1 MTSSLTLP
9 RRPLVEFTGIRF
21 RLWPV
26 LLAAVLMQAVLWPER
41 ELARWIAHRHADF
54 FNAHVWA
61 FVGLAMVFQTLAG
74 LACIAV
80 MRRVL
85 PQAQTWLRWPARGQ
99 GLVGLAFA
107 IGVGMALVMLVA
119 DYWPELIAHRAPNG
133 GYDTSPAGAV
143 GWLVVM
149 GSSGLCEET
158 IFRGLL
164 VGMLTVL
171 VPGRV
176 RVGRFDFPFSGLVVA
191 VLFGL
196 AHYNS
201 FLVDPLWMAVAQQ
214 LYAFAFG
221 LIYVWL
227 MERSRSLVAPMIAHG
242 VGDALEVAA
251 VMVLQV
257 AWAVH

>member
-1 MTSSLTLP
+1 
-9 RRPLVEFTGIRF
+9 
-21 RLWPV
+21 
-26 LLAAVLMQAVLWPER
+26 
-41 ELARWIAHRHADF
+41 
-54 FNAHVWA
+54 
-61 FVGLAMVFQTLAG
+61 
-74 LACIAV
+74 
-80 MRRVL
+80 
-85 PQAQTWLRWPARGQ
+85 
-99 GLVGLAFA
+99 
-107 IGVGMALVMLVA
+107 
-119 DYWPELIAHRAPNG
+119 
-133 GYDTSPAGAV
+133 
-143 GWLVVM
+143 M

>member
-1 MTSSLTLP
+1 MTTLTLP
-9 RRPLVEFTGIRF
+9 RRPFVEFRGLRW

-26 LLAAVLMQAVLWPER
+26 LLAAVLMQGVLWPAR
-41 ELARWIAHRHADF
+41 ELARFVAHQQATF

-61 FVGLAMVFQTLAG
+61 FVGLAMTFQTLAG

-85 PQAQTWLRWPARGQ
+85 PQASTYLAWPARGRS
-99 GLVGLAFA
+99 LLGLALA
-107 IGVGMALVMLVA
+107 IGVVMGVLMLVA
-119 DYWPELIAHRAPNG
+119 DWWPQLVAHHAPDG
-133 GYDTSPAGAV
+133 GYDTRHGGVA

-149 GSSGLCEET
+149 AASGLCEEP

-164 VGMLTVL
+164 VGLLTVL

-176 RVGRFDFPFSGLVVA
+176 RIGRIDLPVSGVLVA
-191 VLFGL
+191 LLFGL
-196 AHYNS
+196 AHYRS
-201 FLVDPLWMAVAQQ
+201 FFVDPLPLAVAQQ

-221 LIYVWL
+221 LVYVWL
-227 MERSRSLVAPMIAHG
+227 MERSGSLLAPAVAHG
-242 VGDALEVAA
+242 VGDAVEVGA
-251 VMVLQV
+251 VMALHS

>member
-1 MTSSLTLP
+1 MTAVTLP
-9 RRPLVEFTGIRF
+9 RRRFVEFSGVRF
-21 RLWPV
+21 RLWPI
-26 LLAAVLMQAVLWPER
+26 LLAAVLMQAVLWPAR
-41 ELARWIAHRHADF
+41 ELARWIAHREAGF
-54 FNAHVWA
+54 FDAHVWA

-85 PQAQTWLRWPARGQ
+85 PQARTYLRWPSRGR
-99 GLVGLAFA
+99 GLIGAGFA
-107 IGVGMALVMLVA
+107 IGAGMAATMLVA
-119 DYWPELIAHRAPNG
+119 DFWPQLIAHRAPDG
-133 GYDTSPAGAV
+133 GYDTSPVGVA
-143 GWLVVM
+143 GWLTVM
-149 GSSGLCEET
+149 ASSGLCEET

-164 VGMLTVL
+164 VGMLIVL

-176 RVGRFDFPFSGLVVA
+176 RVGRVDIPFSGLVVA

-196 AHYNS
+196 AHYAS
-201 FLVDPLWMAVAQQ
+201 FLVDPLWMAIAQQ
-214 LYAFAFG
+214 LYAFVFG
-221 LIYVWL
+221 LVYVWL

-257 AWAVH
+257 AWAGH

>member
-1 MTSSLTLP
+1 MNETNPS
-9 RRPLVEFTGIRF
+9 RRPFFELRGVRF
-21 RLWPV
+21 RLWPL
-26 LLAAVLMQAVLWPER
+26 LLAAALMQGILWPAR
-41 ELARWIAHRHADF
+41 ELARWIFHHEAAF
-54 FNAHVWA
+54 FHHQVWA

-80 MRRVL
+80 MRRLL
-85 PQAQTWLRWPARGQ
+85 PQAPTYLRWPTRGQ
-99 GLVGLAFA
+99 GRVGLAFA
-107 IGVGMALVMLVA
+107 VGVGMAATMLVA
-119 DYWPELIAHRAPNG
+119 DYAPQLVAHRAPDG
-133 GYDTSPAGAV
+133 GYDTSAAGVV
-143 GWLVVM
+143 GWLTVM
-149 GSSGLCEET
+149 ASSGLCEET

-171 VPGRV
+171 VPGRLRMGPV
-176 RVGRFDFPFSGLVVA
+176 DIPFAGLLVA

-196 AHYNS
+196 AHYTS
-201 FLVDPLWMAVAQQ
+201 FMVDPLPLAIAQQ

-227 MERSRSLVAPMIAHG
+227 MERSRSLLAPMIAHG

-251 VMVLQV
+251 VMWLQV